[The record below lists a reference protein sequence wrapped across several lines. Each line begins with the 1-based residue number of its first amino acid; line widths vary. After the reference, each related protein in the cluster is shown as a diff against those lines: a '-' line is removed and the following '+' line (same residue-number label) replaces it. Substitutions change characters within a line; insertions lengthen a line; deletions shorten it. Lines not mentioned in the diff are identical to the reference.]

1 MTPPS
6 SISGKEFTLLTAL
19 LMSVVAISIDA
30 LLPALGILGNEL
42 GVTHPNQVQLVIGCI
57 FGGMAVGQL
66 IAGPLSDA
74 MGRKPV
80 LYAGI
85 ALYLVGSIFCYFSH
99 TFEMLLVGRCLQG
112 LGVSGPYVTAIS
124 VVRDKYSGRNMAEV
138 MSLVNSGRNMAEVM
152 SLVMMIFILVPA
164 VAPSLGQAV
173 MRLAGW
179 RAIFLM
185 YVGYSIAISLWIG
198 FRLEETLPVDHRVP
212 LKLKA
217 FVHGVRVVTG
227 NRTTMLYTLCMGL
240 AFGSFIG
247 YLGASQQIFQNQ
259 FGVGEAFS
267 LYFGGLAL
275 VLGVAS
281 LANSRFVA
289 RLGMRFICLRA
300 IATITLASA
309 VFLSLHWVMPVT
321 LPMFVG
327 YAAVL
332 FFAFGLMFG
341 NLNAIAMEPMGDVAG
356 MASAIIGSSSS
367 VLSLVLGSVIGQ
379 YYNGTLIPI
388 TLGFLVLGGL
398 SWVVISAEHRWHA
411 RTPAAAK

>member
-1 MTPPS
+1 MAPPS
-6 SISGKEFTLLTAL
+6 HISGKEFTLLTAL

-57 FGGMAVGQL
+57 FGGMALGQL

-74 MGRKPV
+74 MGRKPI

-85 ALYLVGSIFCYFSH
+85 ALYLVGSVFCYFSQ
-99 TFEMLLVGRCLQG
+99 TFELLLVGRCLQG

-138 MSLVNSGRNMAEVM
+138 MSLV
-152 SLVMMIFILVPA
+152 MMIFILVPA
-164 VAPSLGQAV
+164 IAPSLGQTV
-173 MRLAGW
+173 MHLAGW

-185 YVGYSIAISLWIG
+185 YVGYSIAIGLWIAL
-198 FRLEETLPVDHRVP
+198 RLEETLPLEHRAP
-212 LKLKA
+212 LKLNA
-217 FVHGVRVVTG
+217 FMHGLRVVTG

-240 AFGSFIG
+240 SFGSFIG

-259 FGVGEAFS
+259 FGVGESFS

-300 IATITLASA
+300 IGTITLASA
-309 VFLSLHWVMPVT
+309 VFLALHWVMPVT

-367 VLSLVLGSVIGQ
+367 ILSLVLGSVIGQ

-398 SWVVISAEHRWHA
+398 SWAVISTEHRWHA
-411 RTPAAAK
+411 RTLAAAK